1 MSSRRCRRLFTG
13 SLLLLAARRSKQT
26 DLPNCKH
33 IHEREREIERNRNHR
48 QQELT
53 KKEKCFVFSL
63 VLLRPRRRPSAPSSS
78 SSSAAAAAL
87 RSRLGLDLVQEG
99 PHLPLQGGGVHRP
112 VGASTL
118 AEELVVELE
127 EEALPPLSTR
137 DLSTSSY
144 SGSNRAM
151 FDDTRS
157 AGSGGPVSFAAA
169 FATAAAA
176 AAGAE
181 GEGFFV
187 VGCLVTRKASPSAAI
202 EKAAAAAVRMT

>member
-1 MSSRRCRRLFTG
+1 
-13 SLLLLAARRSKQT
+13 
-26 DLPNCKH
+26 
-33 IHEREREIERNRNHR
+33 
-48 QQELT
+48 
-53 KKEKCFVFSL
+53 
-63 VLLRPRRRPSAPSSS
+63 
-78 SSSAAAAAL
+78 
-87 RSRLGLDLVQEG
+87 
-99 PHLPLQGGGVHRP
+99 
-112 VGASTL
+112 
-118 AEELVVELE
+118 
-127 EEALPPLSTR
+127 
-137 DLSTSSY
+137 
-144 SGSNRAM
+144 M